1 MEDEEN
7 RVHYL
12 KEGKILPWVLSKDQR
27 RDYIHGIPGFIFF
40 CGFVLKQ
47 SIMAGS
53 VVKLPTSWWL
63 MAEHHGGR
71 ECGKTTHLV
80 MTEGE
85 REPCQY

>member
-7 RVHYL
+7 RVHDL

-27 RDYIHGIPGFIFF
+27 RDYVHGIP
-40 CGFVLKQ
+40 VLKQ